1 MQYLSLPTFRT
12 SELKKI
18 PQAFVL
24 GGLLVIGSSLLTLT
38 PVMASGIQNLASF
51 DGDNGAEPFASV
63 TLGTD
68 GLFYGTTQFGGS
80 SGSGTIFSFNPSGN
94 VLTSLASFDG
104 NNGAIPEGL
113 TLGSDGLF
121 YGPTALGGNSY
132 NGTIFSFNPSGNVL
146 TSLVSFDGN
155 NGHAP
160 QGSLTLAPDGL
171 FYGTTVFGGSSDLG
185 TIFSFNPSGNVLTSL
200 ASFDG
205 DNGSNSSAS
214 LTLGTDGLFYG
225 TTYVG
230 GSSGNFGTIFSFNL
244 SGNVLTSLASFDGD
258 NGVLPFASLTLA
270 PDGLFYG
277 PTALGGNSYNGTIF
291 SFNPSGNVLT
301 SLASFDGDNGSKPS
315 TSLTLGTDGLFYGTT
330 YIGGSSDLGTIFSFN
345 PSGNVLTS
353 LASFD
358 GNNGNGPYASLT
370 LGSDGLFYGPTAL
383 GGSSDLGTIFSF
395 NPSGTS
401 VPEPSSLLGLLT
413 LGTLGAAATFKRK
426 LKREQSSDN
435 HR

>member
-51 DGDNGAEPFASV
+51 DGDNGAEPSASV

-68 GLFYGTTQFGGS
+68 GLFYGTTQVGGS

-104 NNGAIPEGL
+104 NNGGLPQGSL
-113 TLGSDGLF
+113 TLAPDGLF
-121 YGPTALGGNSY
+121 YGTNVLGGSSTSGGSFGL
-132 NGTIFSFNPSGNVL
+132 GTIFSFNPSGNVL

-155 NGHAP
+155 NGHSP
-160 QGSLTLAPDGL
+160 HGSLTLAPDGL

-205 DNGSNSSAS
+205 DNRALPIAS

-230 GSSGNFGTIFSFNL
+230 GSPRNFGTIFSFNL
-244 SGNVLTSLASFDGD
+244 SGNVLTSLASFDRD
-258 NGVLPFASLTLA
+258 NRGLPQGSLTLA

-277 PTALGGNSYNGTIF
+277 TTPHGGNSYNGTIF

-301 SLASFDGDNGSKPS
+301 SL
-315 TSLTLGTDGLFYGTT
+315 
-330 YIGGSSDLGTIFSFN
+330 
-345 PSGNVLTS
+345 V
-353 LASFD
+353 SFD
-358 GNNGNGPYASLT
+358 GNNGDGPYASLT
-370 LGSDGLFYGPTAL
+370 LAPDGLFYGNTYI

>member
-1 MQYLSLPTFRT
+1 
-12 SELKKI
+12 
-18 PQAFVL
+18 
-24 GGLLVIGSSLLTLT
+24 
-38 PVMASGIQNLASF
+38 
-51 DGDNGAEPFASV
+51 
-63 TLGTD
+63 
-68 GLFYGTTQFGGS
+68 
-80 SGSGTIFSFNPSGN
+80 
-94 VLTSLASFDG
+94 LASFDG

-121 YGPTALGGNSY
+121 YGPTALGG
-132 NGTIFSFNPSGNVL
+132 SF
-146 TSLVSFDGN
+146 
-155 NGHAP
+155 
-160 QGSLTLAPDGL
+160 GL
-171 FYGTTVFGGSSDLG
+171 
-185 TIFSFNPSGNVLTSL
+185 
-200 ASFDG
+200 
-205 DNGSNSSAS
+205 
-214 LTLGTDGLFYG
+214 
-225 TTYVG
+225 
-230 GSSGNFGTIFSFNL
+230 GTIFSFNL

-258 NGVLPFASLTLA
+258 NGGLPFASLTLA

-345 PSGNVLTS
+345 PSG
-353 LASFD
+353 
-358 GNNGNGPYASLT
+358 
-370 LGSDGLFYGPTAL
+370 
-383 GGSSDLGTIFSF
+383 
-395 NPSGTS
+395 TS